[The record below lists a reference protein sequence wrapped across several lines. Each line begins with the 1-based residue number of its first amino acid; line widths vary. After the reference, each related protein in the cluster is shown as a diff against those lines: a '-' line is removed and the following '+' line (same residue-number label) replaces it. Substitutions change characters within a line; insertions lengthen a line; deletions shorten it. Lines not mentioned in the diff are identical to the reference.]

1 MNSPEDLKGDRS
13 WMRVRE
19 WPETRGYDAAQRAV
33 SEAVL
38 NCYTREGG
46 EWRPLPAAS
55 LPDLAREGDEYVA
68 VIPFPEDR
76 TAILAGVRHLSPT
89 HRHRFRTPAQI
100 AMAGGEPWAISLE
113 TLMSMLVDELGETH
127 VGNEMTSRELRGPDP
142 TLLLS
147 RIRQSVTAIATALD
161 ERADEID
168 ALWNAEPLGFIDAE
182 QAGLIGHMAH
192 PTTLSRWGMEPE

>member
-19 WPETRGYDAAQRAV
+19 WPQTRGFDAALSAV
-33 SEAVL
+33 SEVVL

-55 LPDLAREGDEYVA
+55 LPDLAPDGDEYVA
-68 VIPFPEDR
+68 VIPFPEAPPPTR
-76 TAILAGVRHLSPT
+76 AGLRHRSPP

-113 TLMSMLVDELGETH
+113 TLMSMLVD
-127 VGNEMTSRELRGPDP
+127 
-142 TLLLS
+142 
-147 RIRQSVTAIATALD
+147 
-161 ERADEID
+161 
-168 ALWNAEPLGFIDAE
+168 
-182 QAGLIGHMAH
+182 
-192 PTTLSRWGMEPE
+192 